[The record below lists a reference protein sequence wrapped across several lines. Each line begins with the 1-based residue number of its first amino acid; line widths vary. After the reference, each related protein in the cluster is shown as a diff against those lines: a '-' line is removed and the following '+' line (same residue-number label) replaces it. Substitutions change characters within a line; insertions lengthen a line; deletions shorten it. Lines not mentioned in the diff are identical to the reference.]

1 MSTGSPLLALDI
13 FTLMGD
19 DARQVK
25 ILKLDSAYRKTPLF
39 QQCGVCAH
47 PFERDV
53 SCTDFLSELF
63 LDLRRII
70 SPPHPLRLFNPLSP

>member
-1 MSTGSPLLALDI
+1 
-13 FTLMGD
+13 MGD

-25 ILKLDSAYRKTPLF
+25 ILKFDSAYRKSPLF

-53 SCTDFLSELF
+53 SCADFLSELF
-63 LDLRRII
+63 LELRRII
-70 SPPHPLRLFNPLSP
+70 SPPHPLGLFLSLSP